1 MSDTTTAMI
10 HVRVDE
16 KLKAQATE
24 ALANMGLT
32 MSDAVRVLLVRVVK
46 EQKFPFALQVPNAET
61 QAAMA
66 TARAKKGSPG
76 RFATAEEL
84 FDALAES
91 QP

>member
-16 KLKAQATE
+16 TLKAQATE

-46 EQKFPFALQVPNAET
+46 EQRFPFALQVPNAET
-61 QAAMA
+61 QAAMSA
-66 TARAKKGSPG
+66 ARAKQGTPG
-76 RFATAEEL
+76 RFASAEEL
-84 FDALAES
+84 FDALAKS
-91 QP
+91 AP